1 MDGNPPPPP
10 PPPHGSNPKSNG
22 PSSGLPPGNYDIF
35 IVPPHSA
42 GSGFVYLPS
51 LACERNSF
59 IAGVLSTLGAVI
71 IWNIVEPSVKAW
83 FNSVMSG
90 GGASLLVII
99 ALVGG
104 GCWIMGKTS
113 AEGDAGKPGAGGA
126 GANGSAG
133 SWGKSRANGF
143 PGGFGS
149 SPGGSSTGST
159 PRSSW
164 GSAGAGQ
171 QQRKASASWEQ
182 AKEETRES
190 EEARKKKAEKAAQEE
205 AAAAAAA
212 AAKKREEDAKKKE
225 QADRAAAEAE
235 KQKWEQMRKREREAR
250 EREARERLAKER
262 LERDK
267 MEKQKRDKEDRD
279 NLEREMRAHVE
290 SEFKAKAEAEAAA
303 AKAAADAAA
312 AEAKAKAEA
321 DAAAAKSKAEAD
333 AKAAKEKAD
342 KQRADRIKAAKER
355 ADRER
360 KEREAKK
367 GQQEGMGNKAGST
380 LNSAPASPTTPKRPY
395 QRPFAKTETDFSGFR
410 PYDDPPTRGRPTART
425 ATSTYSES
433 VTSSSYAPSATT
445 ARTSPPRSSYGRPY
459 STTDS
464 TKIII
469 KGVYMFTNLFPK
481 PSAMLLANT
490 NNVSDGLI
498 LKMTTEGLF
507 IDDDK
512 RNIAERD
519 WDVKAWTLKLVETAE
534 LRDMGLY
541 MLRASI
547 RDGEGRRYVFVM
559 SMEES
564 WKVNL
569 GLAKLKKGSQVRAL
583 AQTLWSQADAMKVLT
598 LCSEQK

>member
-1 MDGNPPPPP
+1 MDGNPPPPPP
-10 PPPHGSNPKSNG
+10 PPPHGSNPKSSG

-59 IAGVLSTLGAVI
+59 FAGVVATLVAVLV
-71 IWNIVEPSVKAW
+71 WNIIEPSVKAW
-83 FNSVMSG
+83 FNSVFSG
-90 GGASLLVII
+90 GGASVLIII
-99 ALVGG
+99 ALVGA
-104 GCWIMGKTS
+104 GCWVMGQS
-113 AEGDAGKPGAGGA
+113 SVGGDARPGAGGS
-126 GANGSAG
+126 GATGNGSAG

-149 SPGGSSTGST
+149 SPGGSSTGAT

-171 QQRKASASWEQ
+171 QRKASASWDK
-182 AKEETRES
+182 AKEETRQK
-190 EEARKKKAEKAAQEE
+190 EEARKDADA
-205 AAAAAAA
+205 
-212 AAKKREEDAKKKE
+212 DAKKKE
-225 QADRAAAEAE
+225 DADRAARAEAE
-235 KQKWEQMRKREREAR
+235 KQKWEQMRTREREAR

-262 LERDK
+262 LERDR
-267 MEKQKRDKEDRD
+267 MEKQKREREDRD
-279 NLEREMRAHVE
+279 NLEREMRARVE
-290 SEFKAKAEAEAAA
+290 SEFKAKAEAAAA
-303 AKAAADAAA
+303 AARAQAEAEA
-312 AEAKAKAEA
+312 AEAKKKAEAAKAKQEA
-321 DAAAAKSKAEAD
+321 DAAAAKAKAEAD

-367 GQQEGMGNKAGST
+367 GQENGTGNKAGST
-380 LNSAPASPTTPKRPY
+380 MNSAPASPTTPKRPY

-425 ATSTYSES
+425 STSNYSES
-433 VTSSSYAPSATT
+433 VASSSYAPSATT
-445 ARTSPPRSSYGRPY
+445 ARTSPPRSSYGGPY
-459 STTDS
+459 STADP
-464 TKIII
+464 TKIVV
-469 KGVYMFTNLFPK
+469 KGVYMFTSLFPK
-481 PSAMLLANT
+481 PTAQLLANT
-490 NNVSDGLI
+490 GNVSDGLV

-512 RNIAERD
+512 RHVAERD

-534 LRDMGLY
+534 LRDVGLY

-547 RDGEGRRYVFVM
+547 RDAEGRRYVFVL
-559 SMEES
+559 SLEES
-564 WKVNL
+564 WKVVL
-569 GLAKLKKGSQVRAL
+569 GLQKLKKGSQVRAL
-583 AQTLWSQADAMKVLT
+583 AQTIWNPADALKVLT
-598 LCSEQK
+598 LCGDQP

>member
-212 AAKKREEDAKKKE
+212 AA
-225 QADRAAAEAE
+225 
-235 KQKWEQMRKREREAR
+235 
-250 EREARERLAKER
+250 
-262 LERDK
+262 
-267 MEKQKRDKEDRD
+267 
-279 NLEREMRAHVE
+279 
-290 SEFKAKAEAEAAA
+290 
-303 AKAAADAAA
+303 
-312 AEAKAKAEA
+312 EAKAKAEA

-507 IDDDK
+507 VDDDK

>member
-279 NLEREMRAHVE
+279 NLE
-290 SEFKAKAEAEAAA
+290 
-303 AKAAADAAA
+303 
-312 AEAKAKAEA
+312 
-321 DAAAAKSKAEAD
+321 
-333 AKAAKEKAD
+333 
-342 KQRADRIKAAKER
+342 QRIKAAKER

-380 LNSAPASPTTPKRPY
+380 MNSAPASPTTPKRPY
-395 QRPFAKTETDFSGFR
+395 QRAFAKTETDFSGFR

-481 PSAMLLANT
+481 PSAQLLANT

-583 AQTLWSQADAMKVLT
+583 AQTLWGQADAMKVLT

>member
-182 AKEETRES
+182 AKEETREN
-190 EEARKKKAEKAAQEE
+190 
-205 AAAAAAA
+205 
-212 AAKKREEDAKKKE
+212 
-225 QADRAAAEAE
+225 RAAAEAE

-279 NLEREMRAHVE
+279 NLEREMRARVE

-342 KQRADRIKAAKER
+342 KQRTDRIKAAKER

-380 LNSAPASPTTPKRPY
+380 MNSAPASPTTPKRPY
-395 QRPFAKTETDFSGFR
+395 QRAFAKTETDFSGFR

-481 PSAMLLANT
+481 PSAQLLANT

-583 AQTLWSQADAMKVLT
+583 AQTLWGQADAMKVLT